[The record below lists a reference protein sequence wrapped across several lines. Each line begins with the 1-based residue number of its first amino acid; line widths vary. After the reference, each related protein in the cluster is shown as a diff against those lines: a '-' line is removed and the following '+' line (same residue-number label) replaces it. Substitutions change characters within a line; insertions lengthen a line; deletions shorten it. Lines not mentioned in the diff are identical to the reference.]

1 MRLVVCALIF
11 SALVLGGMGWGD
23 FPLEAFFDLPSL
35 ILVLGGAVCGTVAV
49 HPVADVSKAFR
60 LALSDKPSEA
70 FPEGRAVFQDASI
83 FSAAAGLLG
92 TLIGLVKMLL
102 WLDDPSA
109 IGPSFAVALLTIVYG
124 IIFSQFVFLPLGN
137 RLQDP
142 DPNREDSEGLKR
154 RSVQGY
160 ASLGLLV
167 FGAGVL
173 FLTLLLMV
181 FVAYSF

>member
-1 MRLVVCALIF
+1 MRLVVCAVIF
-11 SALVLGGMGWGD
+11 SALILGGMGWGD
-23 FPLEAFFDLPSL
+23 FPLEAFFDLPSF
-35 ILVLGGAVCGTVAV
+35 IIVLGGALCGTIAV
-49 HPVADVSKAFR
+49 HPVADVFKAFR

-102 WLDDPSA
+102 AIEDPDH
-109 IGPSFAVALLTIVYG
+109 IGPAFAVALLTIVYG

-142 DPNREDSEGLKR
+142 DPNRGDSEGLKR
-154 RSVQGY
+154 RSAQGY

-173 FLTLLLMV
+173 FLTLMLMV
-181 FVAYSF
+181 FVAY

>member
-1 MRLVVCALIF
+1 MRLVVCAVIF

-35 ILVLGGAVCGTVAV
+35 ILVLGGAVCGMIAV

-60 LALSDKPSEA
+60 LALSDKPSET
-70 FPEGRAVFQDASI
+70 FLEGRAVFQDASI

-102 WLDDPSA
+102 AIDDPDY
-109 IGPSFAVALLTIVYG
+109 IGPAFAVALLTIIYG
-124 IIFSQFVFLPLGN
+124 LIFSQFIFLPLGN
-137 RLQDP
+137 RLHDP
-142 DPNREDSEGLKR
+142 DPNLEDVEGLKR
-154 RSVQGY
+154 RSSQGY
-160 ASLGLLV
+160 VSIGLLV

-173 FLTLLLMV
+173 FLSLLLMV
-181 FVAYSF
+181 FLAY